1 MAKTN
6 SNQNN
11 NNQNSNSS
19 NAGSM
24 IGGISNALGGVST
37 LVSNGFN
44 NINSVNGDLQYDAL
58 DAMHNRDYGIG
69 DTAALLEAYNS
80 RPIAQTNYG
89 FSDVGG
95 KTWGEVALGSF
106 ADSVTGFTA
115 GSAFGPWGMAIGAIL
130 GGVEGLAT
138 GAAGRI
144 KADKLAA
151 DLNEQGNIANV
162 QDVMKLANAASNS
175 RAIQNEVAYAADGGL
190 LRTHGTDWSNGL
202 TYFNTGGSHESNP
215 YGGILLGIS
224 QDGTQNYGEQGEVRY
239 KDYMYSTRNKLGKK
253 YQKDNYID
261 DKYIGETFADVAKAL
276 AKDSEERP
284 NDPIEKRT
292 LEDNMG
298 RLASAQESYR
308 EDKARRAVRKQLMNS
323 LEGLNSDELAYL
335 QQALQMNEEG
345 VPQDEEADIIG
356 AEQALQMQDNQQ
368 RQFDGGGWID
378 FLEAAPVF
386 GSAYQV
392 LSDAAGW
399 TNKNDYSAY
408 LPAKQ
413 ALGSVR
419 TVSASPIGGYVGYTP
434 QSTDYIANAMRNQYA
449 NNVRNIAN
457 LSGNN
462 RGTALAGILSNG
474 NNFRS
479 SLGDLYMDA
488 ARQNFEN
495 RMKVAE
501 FNTGIREKE
510 IANSLAAQQANQ
522 SRDLALA
529 KDWLNYAN
537 AIQGIR
543 DANDE
548 AIGAN
553 ISALATNLG
562 NLGKTYRARRQRDK
576 AIETYGRPGSNIF
589 SED

>member
-58 DAMHNRDYGIG
+58 DAMHNRDYCIG

-151 DLNEQGNIANV
+151 DLNEQGNIANI

-537 AIQGIR
+537 AIQGIK

-589 SED
+589 SEG

>member
-1 MAKTN
+1 
-6 SNQNN
+6 
-11 NNQNSNSS
+11 
-19 NAGSM
+19 
-24 IGGISNALGGVST
+24 
-37 LVSNGFN
+37 
-44 NINSVNGDLQYDAL
+44 
-58 DAMHNRDYGIG
+58 
-69 DTAALLEAYNS
+69 
-80 RPIAQTNYG
+80 
-89 FSDVGG
+89 
-95 KTWGEVALGSF
+95 
-106 ADSVTGFTA
+106 
-115 GSAFGPWGMAIGAIL
+115 
-130 GGVEGLAT
+130 
-138 GAAGRI
+138 
-144 KADKLAA
+144 
-151 DLNEQGNIANV
+151 
-162 QDVMKLANAASNS
+162 
-175 RAIQNEVAYAADGGL
+175 
-190 LRTHGTDWSNGL
+190 
-202 TYFNTGGSHESNP
+202 
-215 YGGILLGIS
+215 
-224 QDGTQNYGEQGEVRY
+224 
-239 KDYMYSTRNKLGKK
+239 
-253 YQKDNYID
+253 
-261 DKYIGETFADVAKAL
+261 
-276 AKDSEERP
+276 
-284 NDPIEKRT
+284 
-292 LEDNMG
+292 
-298 RLASAQESYR
+298 
-308 EDKARRAVRKQLMNS
+308 MNS

-356 AEQALQMQDNQQ
+356 AEQALQMQDN
-368 RQFDGGGWID
+368 QFDGGGWID

-510 IANSLAAQQANQ
+510 VANSLAAQQANQ

-553 ISALATNLG
+553 IANLAQNLG
-562 NLGKTYRARRQRDK
+562 NLGKTYRANRWK
-576 AIETYGRPGSNIF
+576 KWSIEHTGRPGVETIP
-589 SED
+589 D